1 MSKIFSLVELEANT
15 GITYSGYMS
24 GMSDREDVENSDLY
38 QELLEDCGGTE
49 SIKVTVNSYT
59 YGEGGSEP
67 ADDEDLE
74 YIRSQKDFTDRDE
87 VDWLQSDSFTI
98 YPEQVQEMNY

>member
-59 YGEGGSEP
+59 YGEGGAS
-67 ADDEDLE
+67 
-74 YIRSQKDFTDRDE
+74 
-87 VDWLQSDSFTI
+87 LQTMRTWNISARKKTSPTGMKLTGCKATASPFI
-98 YPEQVQEMNY
+98 PNRFRK